1 MSHTLR
7 FQRGS
12 ELRILDSKDPKD
24 QELIASAP
32 SLQNYLSP
40 ESEKS
45 FQEILALLAAV
56 DIPFTVNQR
65 LVRGLDYYT
74 STIFEFVTE
83 DNQAL
88 LAGGRYD
95 NLMKA
100 FGGPDMPGIG

>member
-1 MSHTLR
+1 L
-7 FQRGS
+7 QRGS

-24 QELIASAP
+24 QDLIASAP
-32 SLQNYLSP
+32 SLHNYLSP